1 MYRIAKMYTD
11 LQWSLDTA
19 EDVYAF
25 FFRRE
30 VHDNDAIVVEMQ
42 EDGIRTWIGSDFL
55 ERFEELFGR
64 EAPILE
70 WAMPA

>member
-30 VHDNDAIVVEMQ
+30 VHDNDAIVVE
-42 EDGIRTWIGSDFL
+42 DA
-55 ERFEELFGR
+55 GR
-64 EAPILE
+64 RDTHMDWLGLPGEV
-70 WAMPA
+70 